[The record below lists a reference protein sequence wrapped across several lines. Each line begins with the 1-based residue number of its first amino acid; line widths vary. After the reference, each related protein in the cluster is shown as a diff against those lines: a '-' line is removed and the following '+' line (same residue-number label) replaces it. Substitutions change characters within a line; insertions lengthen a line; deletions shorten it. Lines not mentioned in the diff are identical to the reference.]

1 MNWHNRNRVTH
12 IYDMLAALAEGNY
25 AHQIQATR
33 KTDALEDATA
43 MLNEVA
49 HRLCVVLEDL
59 DAADRPLLYRKVTQ
73 PLLIV
78 ERNVKLYNFC
88 SSLALRLGYTDD
100 AFKQLDLSDL
110 LTPQSH
116 QFYVALQ
123 EPWKDNPMQPLP
135 ITLVFISASKEFVP
149 WHCTLNRLHQ
159 SDSVIISGLS
169 TQYIPSQNPFF
180 SSKKNTDAEKIQ
192 ALYEYIVH
200 YLDQPLPSTPM
211 LAVKFKMNAFKL
223 KHEFKQTF
231 GTSIYQL
238 YTDER
243 LKRARTL
250 ITTTSLPFKII
261 ALESGFTT
269 YLNFYKAFRKKY
281 GCTPTELPRET
292 PLE

>member
-1 MNWHNRNRVTH
+1 MNHHNRNRVTH
-12 IYDMLAALAEGNY
+12 IHDMLTSLAEGNY

-33 KTDALEDATA
+33 KTDALEDAIA

-49 HRLCVVLEDL
+49 HHLSVVLEDL

-78 ERNVKLYNFC
+78 ERNVNLYNFC

-100 AFKQLDLSDL
+100 AFKKLDLSDL

-116 QFYVALQ
+116 QFYVTLQ
-123 EPWKDNPMQPLP
+123 EPWKDHPMQPLP

-149 WHCTLNRLHQ
+149 WYCTLNRLHQ

-169 TQYIPSQNPFF
+169 IQYIPSQNAFF
-180 SSKKNTDAEKIQ
+180 SSEKKTDAEKIQ
-192 ALYEYIVH
+192 ALYEYIVQN
-200 YLDQPLPSTPM
+200 LDQPLPSTPM

-292 PLE
+292 PLK